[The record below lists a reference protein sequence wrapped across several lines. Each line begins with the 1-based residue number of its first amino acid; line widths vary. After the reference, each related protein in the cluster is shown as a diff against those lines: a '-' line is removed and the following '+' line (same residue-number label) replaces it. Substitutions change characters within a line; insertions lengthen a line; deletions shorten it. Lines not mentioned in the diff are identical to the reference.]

1 MKKGI
6 ELFVVEPHAE
16 IISPEIMGL
25 TPSKFMNHSLEL
37 IEVCGRVSHK
47 SDNRIKNNSAI
58 PFVKKIA
65 INYGHESILEH
76 AQLTVCFVG
85 SRSMSHQLV
94 RHRLAAYTQESQ
106 RYCDYSSSKSKA
118 NRLNVIIPPK
128 IGDVMPGCIIKMVD
142 DVIHIWHPTQ
152 PVVDYLK
159 KRTPL
164 YIYLRNALNAYEG
177 YLTLRD
183 KGIPSEDARE
193 LLPNC
198 TKTEVYTTFNF
209 RQWRHFYRMRLD
221 KHAQWQ
227 IKKVARE
234 VFDFFK
240 EFCPLILE
248 NLRDHSGEELK

>member
-1 MKKGI
+1 MKKEV
-6 ELFVVEPHAE
+6 ELIVVEPHVE
-16 IISPEIMGL
+16 YLNPFGL
-25 TPSKFMNHSLEL
+25 TVNTYMEYCLKI
-37 IEVCGRVSHK
+37 IEECGRVSHK
-47 SDNRIKNNSAI
+47 SEKRIKDNSAI
-58 PFVKKIA
+58 PFVRKIA

-76 AQLTVCFVG
+76 VSLTVCFIG

-106 RYCDYSSSKSKA
+106 RYCDYSDAVNSIK
-118 NRLNVIIPPK
+118 RLSIIIPPK
-128 IGDVMPGCIIKMVD
+128 IGNVIPGCQIKMVD
-142 DVIHIWHPTQ
+142 DVIYICHPSQ
-152 PVVDYLK
+152 PVIDHLK

-209 RQWRHFYRMRLD
+209 RQWRHFFKMRMD
-221 KHAQWQ
+221 SHAQWQ
-227 IKKVARE
+227 IKKLATE
-234 VFDFFK
+234 VFNLFK
-240 EFCPLILE
+240 EFCPLVVE